1 MPSQLD
7 IVQDGHSFEKFDIL
21 EGTGNTPFCNSV
33 GGDFGDI
40 FPLINDATLLGIVK
54 SADTVQNAGLA
65 RPIGTNNG
73 KEFTLH
79 EPGTDPAQC
88 LHPSEGKGETLNLYD
103 GLATQVHDLSVS
115 PFIQIPWAFRGMGSI
130 GNGSN

>member
-1 MPSQLD
+1 MPPQLD
-7 IVQDGHSFEKFDIL
+7 IVQDGHSFEKLDIL

-40 FPLINDATLLGIVK
+40 FPLINDATLLGVVK

-73 KEFTLH
+73 KDFALQQL
-79 EPGTDPAQC
+79 GAYSIQC
-88 LHPSEGKGETLNLYD
+88 MHPPEG
-103 GLATQVHDLSVS
+103 
-115 PFIQIPWAFRGMGSI
+115 
-130 GNGSN
+130 